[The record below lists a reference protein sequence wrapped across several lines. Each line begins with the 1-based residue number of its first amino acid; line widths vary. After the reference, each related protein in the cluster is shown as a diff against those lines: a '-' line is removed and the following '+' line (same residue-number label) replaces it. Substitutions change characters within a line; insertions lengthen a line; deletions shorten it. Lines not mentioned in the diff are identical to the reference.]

1 VQDLNDLLYFAAVV
15 THGGFAPAG
24 RALRVPKSKLSRRV
38 AGLEARLGV
47 RLLERSTRRFRVTEV
62 GRAFHRHCESI
73 LAEVEAAEGA
83 VARVR
88 AEPAGLVRLSCPIAM
103 AGGSLAAVL
112 PAFLA
117 AHPQV
122 RVQVLATDRRIDLI
136 EERVDLALRVR
147 TSLEGDAQLIRRILG
162 TSRARLVAAPRLLAE
177 CGAPAAPAE
186 LVDWPTLAHGPEVEA
201 GEEAVAA
208 WTLTRV
214 APGRGS
220 PGEGGKRRGGKG
232 QGGEGQGRDS
242 APLGARLALRPRLT
256 SGDFG
261 LLLQAACAGLG
272 VALLPEDICAPA
284 LADGRLL
291 PVLPDWHAG
300 EATCHLVFTARRG
313 LLPAVRALVDH
324 LVATLPAALARGED
338 ARAAG

>member
-1 VQDLNDLLYFAAVV
+1 MQDLNDLLYFAAVV
-15 THGGFAPAG
+15 AHGGFAPAG

-62 GRAFHRHCESI
+62 GRAFHRHCETI
-73 LAEVEAAEGA
+73 LAEAEAAESV
-83 VARVR
+83 VARLR

-147 TSLEGDAQLIRRILG
+147 TSLEGEAQLIRRILG
-162 TSRARLVAAPRLLAE
+162 SSRARLVAAPRLLAE
-177 CGAPAAPAE
+177 RGAPAAPAA
-186 LVDWPTLAHGPEVEA
+186 LAGWPVLAHGPEVDR
-201 GEEAVAA
+201 GEEAPAD
-208 WTLTRV
+208 WTLTRA
-214 APGRGS
+214 APNNGSGKGRG
-220 PGEGGKRRGGKG
+220 PGNGEGA
-232 QGGEGQGRDS
+232 ES
-242 APLGARLALRPRLT
+242 LRLTLRPRLT

-272 VALLPEDICAPA
+272 VALLPEEICAPA

-291 PVLPDWHAG
+291 PVLPEWHAD

-313 LLPAVRALVDH
+313 LLPAVRALIDH
-324 LVATLPAALARGED
+324 LVATLPAALAEGED
-338 ARAAG
+338 GRAVV